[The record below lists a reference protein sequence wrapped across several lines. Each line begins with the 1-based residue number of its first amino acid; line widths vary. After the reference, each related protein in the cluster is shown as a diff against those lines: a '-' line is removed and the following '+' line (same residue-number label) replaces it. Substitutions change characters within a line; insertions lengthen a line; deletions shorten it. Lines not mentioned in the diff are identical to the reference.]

1 MTDDSARSS
10 LLIKGN
16 KVQYGEVVGIAP
28 HGDDWKYIDFRV
40 IRLMAGQRV
49 TAQTDSSEVALVIIA
64 GTVNVTSSAGSWNGI
79 GNRPDPFSGLPA
91 ALYLPPKTT
100 YEIQAVNDTELAI
113 CAAPSRADRK
123 GARVITLAPDAE
135 YTRGKGNSERR
146 IRNILMGEDEASSL
160 FLTEVIT
167 LPGNWSSYPPHKHD
181 EENPPYESQR
191 EELYYYRAK
200 PENGFAFQRVYSAS
214 GDLDLTITAHDGDV
228 VLVPRGYHVCAA
240 AAEYWI
246 YYLNVLAGPK
256 HIYRMTFDPAHAW
269 IKANWIW

>member
-1 MTDDSARSS
+1 MTDGSNTS
-10 LLIKGN
+10 LLIPGN
-16 KVQYGEVVGIAP
+16 KVQFGEVVAVAP

-40 IRLMAGQRV
+40 IRMRA
-49 TAQTDSSEVALVIIA
+49 AQSLAARTDSNEVALVIIA
-64 GTVNVTSSAGSWNGI
+64 GTISVESSLDSWNGI
-79 GNRPDPFSGLPA
+79 GNRPDPFSGPPV
-91 ALYLPPKTT
+91 ALYLPPQTE
-100 YEIQAVNDTELAI
+100 YEIRAVSDVELAI
-113 CAAPSRADRK
+113 CAAPSRDDRK
-123 GARVITLAPDAE
+123 AARVIAPAPDCE

-181 EENPPYESQR
+181 EDNPPFESAL

-200 PENGFAFQRVYSAS
+200 PANGFAFQRVYSAN
-214 GDLDLTITAHDGDV
+214 GDLDQTLTAHDGDV

-246 YYLNVLAGPK
+246 YYLNVMAGPK
-256 HIYRMTFDPAHAW
+256 HVYRMTFDPAHAW
-269 IKANWIW
+269 IKANWVW